1 MKRIIAIALIVFF
14 FLNPAL
20 HAQLPALQQKAIVL
34 KRMIELKHYSPKPV
48 DDSFSVAVFK
58 KIIEETDPR
67 RIFFTSVEFKQLQSF
82 STSLDDELQG
92 KGWGFFDQFSAA
104 YKNALMRADTLAGKT
119 LQKPFDFSVNE
130 TITSSKKDNFNF
142 EADNTALASRWSG
155 RLKLQVMARIYD
167 AATSD
172 STKKISFKDALVSM
186 EASTREKVKL
196 SEKKAIKKI
205 LDFPGGYD
213 AFVSEVYLNAI
224 ASCFDPHTNYFS
236 PREKEN
242 FQAQLSTEAFSFG
255 IGLDENEKGQVV
267 ISILVPGGPAWKS
280 GELHEGDELLSLQW
294 EGKEAVDMTG
304 ASLEEV
310 YDVLDQ
316 SSHDRMVFKFRKAD
330 GATVLVLLRKEKIEN
345 EENIVKGFML
355 KGEKKIGYILLPG
368 FYTEWGNES
377 GSGCANDVAKAII
390 RLKKENI
397 DGLILDVRF
406 NGGGSVGEALEM
418 AGIFIDE
425 GPLSSIKNKDGKQI
439 TLKDPNRGTIYDGP
453 MALMVN
459 GQSASASEL
468 LAATLQDYNRALI
481 VGSETYG
488 KATAQRMFSLD
499 TISNLAAPA
508 ENKEMVKITF
518 AKLYRLTGGSAQ
530 FNGVSPDV
538 MLPDAFDALE
548 FREKFSKYALSPDTG
563 KRNSYY
569 KPLPSLP
576 VSELAVRSA
585 ARVTTSDAFREVK
598 KFIEEGKKLYTVTT
612 RTIPL
617 KWDQFEKWIKENE
630 TDEGILNKEEAPTK
644 KFTVENHAGDKE
656 LFQNNAYAKEVNE
669 VWLKNIAGDI
679 YIEEAFSVLLDLINL
694 QKAANQN

>member
-1 MKRIIAIALIVFF
+1 MKKIIAVALIVFF
-14 FLNPAL
+14 FSILTL
-20 HAQLPALQQKAIVL
+20 HAQLPSLQQKAIVL
-34 KRMIELKHYSPKPV
+34 KRMIELKHYSPRPV
-48 DDSFSVAVFK
+48 DDGFSVAVFK
-58 KIIEETDPR
+58 KIIDEADSR
-67 RIFFTSVEFKQLQSF
+67 RIFFTVSEFKKLQTF

-92 KGWGFFDQFSAA
+92 KGWGFFDQFSAI

-130 TITSSKKDNFNF
+130 SIISSKEDNFNF
-142 EADNTALASRWSG
+142 PADNIALAALWSR
-155 RLKLQVMARIYD
+155 RLKLQVMGRIYN
-167 AATSD
+167 AAIAD
-172 STKKISFKDALVSM
+172 SAKKISFKDALVSM
-186 EASTREKVKL
+186 EATTREKVKL
-196 SEKKAIKKI
+196 AEKKSIKKI

-213 AFVSEVYLNAI
+213 AFVSEIYLNAI

-236 PREKEN
+236 AQGKED
-242 FQAQLSTEAFSFG
+242 FQAALSTEAFSFG
-255 IGLDENEKGQVV
+255 IELDENEKGQVV
-267 ISILVPGGPAWKS
+267 IEVLVPGGPAWKS
-280 GELHEGDELLSLQW
+280 GELHDGDELLSLQW

-316 SSHDRMVFKFRKAD
+316 PSHNRMVFKFRKAD
-330 GATVLVLLRKEKIEN
+330 GSTVIVLLRKEKIEN
-345 EENIVKGFML
+345 DENIVKGFML
-355 KGEKKIGYILLPG
+355 KGGKKIGYILLPG

-397 DGLILDVRF
+397 DGLILDVRY

-425 GPLSSIKNKDGKQI
+425 GPLSSEKNKDGKQI

-453 MALMVN
+453 LALMIN

-468 LAATLQDYNRALI
+468 LAAALQDYNRAVI
-481 VGSETYG
+481 VGSDSYG

-499 TISNLAAPA
+499 TLSNKAEPV
-508 ENKEMVKITF
+508 ENKEMVKITI

-538 MLPDAFDALE
+538 ILPDAFDALE
-548 FREKFSKYALSPDTG
+548 FREKFSKYALIPDTG
-563 KRNSYY
+563 KKNSYY

-576 VSELAVRSA
+576 ASELVRRSA
-585 ARVTTSDAFREVK
+585 ARIIASDEFKEIK
-598 KFIEEGKKLYTVTT
+598 KFVEEEKKIYAVTT

-617 KWDQFEKWIKENE
+617 KWDSFEKWVKENE
-630 TDEGILNKEEAPTK
+630 MDEGISNEEGKPTK
-644 KFTVENHAGDKE
+644 KFTVENHVGDKE
-656 LFQNNAYAKEVNE
+656 LFRNNVYAKEVND

-694 QKAANQN
+694 QKTAHQN

>member
-1 MKRIIAIALIVFF
+1 MRKIVAAAFIIFCFPSLT
-14 FLNPAL
+14 L

-34 KRMIELKHYSPKPV
+34 KRMIELKHYSPRPV
-48 DDSFSVAVFK
+48 DDNFSVAVFK
-58 KIIEETDPR
+58 KLLEETDPR
-67 RIFFTSVEFKQLQSF
+67 RIFFIAPEFKQLQTF
-82 STSLDDELQG
+82 SASLDDELQG
-92 KGWGFFDQFSAA
+92 KSWGFVDQFSAV

-130 TITSSKKDNFNF
+130 SIISSKEDNFNF
-142 EADNTALASRWSG
+142 AADNSALAGRWSR
-155 RLKLQVMARIYD
+155 RLKLQVMGRIYD

-172 STKKISFKDALVSM
+172 SVKKKSFKDALVSM
-186 EASTREKVKL
+186 EAATREKVKIA
-196 SEKKAIKKI
+196 EKKVIKNI

-213 AFVSEVYLNAI
+213 AFVSQIYLNAI

-236 PREKEN
+236 PQGKEE

-255 IGLDENEKGQVV
+255 IELDENEKGQVV
-267 ISILVPGGPAWKS
+267 IDQLVPGGPAWKS
-280 GELHEGDELLSLQW
+280 GELHNGDALLSLQW
-294 EGKEAVDMTG
+294 EGKVAVDMTG

-330 GATVLVLLRKEKIEN
+330 GTLVIVLLRKEKIEN
-345 EENIVKGFML
+345 EENIVKGFIL

-418 AGIFIDE
+418 GGIFIDE
-425 GPLSSIKNKDGKQI
+425 GPLSSIKNKEGKQI
-439 TLKDPNRGTIYDGP
+439 TLKDPNRGTIFDGTL
-453 MALMVN
+453 ALMVN

-468 LAATLQDYNRALI
+468 LAATLQDYNRAVI
-481 VGSETYG
+481 VGSDTYG
-488 KATAQRMFSLD
+488 KATAQQMFSLD

-508 ENKEMVKITF
+508 ENKEMVKITI

-538 MLPDAFDALE
+538 ILPDAFDAME
-548 FREKFSKYALSPDTG
+548 YREKFSKYALIPDTG

-569 KPLPSLP
+569 KPLPALP
-576 VSELAVRSA
+576 VSELAKRSA
-585 ARVTTSDAFREVK
+585 TRVIANDGFKEVK
-598 KFIEEGKKLYTVTT
+598 KFIEEEKKLNVVTT

-617 KWDQFEKWIKENE
+617 KWDSFEKWMKENE
-630 TDEGILNKEEAPTK
+630 EDEGIMDEEEMPTRK
-644 KFTVENHAGDKE
+644 YTVENHAGDKE
-656 LFQNNAYAKEVNE
+656 QFRNNPYAKEVNE

-694 QKAANQN
+694 QKN

>member
-1 MKRIIAIALIVFF
+1 MKKIVAATFTVLFF
-14 FLNPAL
+14 SFGVLR
-20 HAQLPALQQKAIVL
+20 AQLPALQQKAIVL

-48 DDSFSVAVFK
+48 DDSFSRAVFRSV
-58 KIIEETDPR
+58 IEEADPR
-67 RIFFTSVEFKQLQSF
+67 RIYFTAAEFKQLQVF
-82 STSLDDELQG
+82 SSSLDDELQG
-92 KGWGFFDQFSAA
+92 RSWGFFDQFSAV

-130 TITSSKKDNFNF
+130 TIISSKEDNFNF
-142 EADNTALASRWSG
+142 SADNTALVARWSR

-167 AATSD
+167 AATLD
-172 STKKISFKDALVSM
+172 SAKKISFKDALVSM
-186 EASTREKVKL
+186 EAATREKVKL
-196 SEKKAIKKI
+196 AEKKSIKKI
-205 LDFPGGYD
+205 LDFPGSYD
-213 AFVSEVYLNAI
+213 VFVAEMYLNAI

-236 PREKEN
+236 PQEKED

-255 IGLDENEKGQVV
+255 IELDENEKGQVV
-267 ISILVPGGPAWKS
+267 IEVLIPGGPAWKS
-280 GELHEGDELLSLQW
+280 GELHDGDELLSLQW
-294 EGKEAVDMTG
+294 EGKEAVDMSG

-310 YDVLDQ
+310 YEVLDQ

-330 GATVLVLLRKEKIEN
+330 GAIVIVLLRKEKIEN

-397 DGLILDVRF
+397 NGLILDVRF
-406 NGGGSVGEALEM
+406 NGGGSLGEALEM

-425 GPLSSIKNKDGKQI
+425 GPLSSEKIKDGKQI

-453 MALMVN
+453 MTLMIN

-468 LAATLQDYNRALI
+468 LAAMLQDYNRAVI
-481 VGSETYG
+481 VGSDSYG
-488 KATAQRMFSLD
+488 KATAQRTFSLD
-499 TISNLAAPA
+499 TISNLAEPA
-508 ENKEMVKITF
+508 ENKEMVKITI

-538 MLPDAFDALE
+538 ILPDAFDALE
-548 FREKFSKYALSPDTG
+548 FREKFSKYALTPDTA

-576 VSELAVRSA
+576 ASELAKKSA
-585 ARVTTSDAFREVK
+585 SRIIASDEFGEIK
-598 KFIEEGKKLYTVTT
+598 KFIEEGKKVYAVKT

-617 KWDQFEKWIKENE
+617 KWDSFEKWMKENE
-630 TDEGILNKEEAPTK
+630 MDEGILNKEEAPSK

-656 LFQNNAYAKEVNE
+656 LFRYNAYAKEVNE
-669 VWLKNIAGDI
+669 VWLKNISGDI
-679 YIEEAFSVLLDLINL
+679 YIEEAFLVLLDLINL
-694 QKAANQN
+694 QKPK

>member
-1 MKRIIAIALIVFF
+1 
-14 FLNPAL
+14 
-20 HAQLPALQQKAIVL
+20 
-34 KRMIELKHYSPKPV
+34 MIELKHYSPKAV
-48 DDSFSVAVFK
+48 DDSFSLEVFK
-58 KIIEETDPR
+58 SVIKEADPR
-67 RIFFTSVEFKQLQSF
+67 RIYFTTAEFKQLQAF
-82 STSLDDELQG
+82 SSSLDDELQG
-92 KGWGFFDQFSAA
+92 KSWSFFDLFSTV

-119 LQKPFDFSVNE
+119 LQKPFDFSANE
-130 TITSSKKDNFNF
+130 TITSSKDDNFNF
-142 EADNTALASRWSG
+142 AADKIALADRWFR

-167 AATSD
+167 AVTAD
-172 STKKISFKDALVSM
+172 SAKKISFKDALVSM
-186 EASTREKVKL
+186 ETATREKVKGA
-196 SEKKAIKKI
+196 EKKTIKKI
-205 LDFPGGYD
+205 LDFPEGYD
-213 AFVSEVYLNAI
+213 AFVSQLYLNAI

-236 PREKEN
+236 PQGKED

-255 IGLDENEKGQVV
+255 LGLDENEKGQVV
-267 ISILVPGGPAWKS
+267 IDVLVPGGPAWKS
-280 GELHEGDELLSLQW
+280 GELHDGDELLSLQW
-294 EGKEAVDMTG
+294 EGKEAVDMSG
-304 ASLEEV
+304 ASLEEA

-316 SSHDRMVFKFRKAD
+316 SSHERMVFKFRKAD
-330 GATVLVLLRKEKIEN
+330 GATVIVLLRKEKIEN
-345 EENIVKGFML
+345 EENIVKGFIL
-355 KGEKKIGYILLPG
+355 KGQKKIGYILLPG

-397 DGLILDVRF
+397 DGLILDVRY

-425 GPLSSIKNKDGKQI
+425 GPLSSEKNKDGKQI

-468 LAATLQDYNRALI
+468 LAATLQDYNRAVI

-499 TISNLAAPA
+499 TISNQAAPA

-518 AKLYRLTGGSAQ
+518 AKLYRLTGASAQ

-538 MLPDAFDALE
+538 ILPDAFDALE
-548 FREKFSKYALSPDTG
+548 FREKFSEYALRPDTG

-569 KPLPSLP
+569 KPLPALP
-576 VSELAVRSA
+576 VNELAKKSA
-585 ARVTTSDAFREVK
+585 TRVSASEEFREIK
-598 KFIEEGKKLYTVTT
+598 KFIEEGKKVYAITT

-617 KWDQFEKWIKENE
+617 KWDSFEKWMKENE
-630 TDEGILNKEEAPTK
+630 ADDDILNKEETPGK

-656 LFQNNAYAKEVNE
+656 LFRNNPYAKEVNE
-669 VWLKNIAGDI
+669 VWMKNIAGDI
-679 YIEEAFSVLLDLINL
+679 YIEEAFSVLQDLVNL
-694 QKAANQN
+694 QKPANQN

>member
-1 MKRIIAIALIVFF
+1 MP
-14 FLNPAL
+14 NYP
-20 HAQLPALQQKAIVL
+20 PLQQKAIVL
-34 KRMIELKHYSPKPV
+34 KRMIELKHYSPRPV

-58 KIIEETDPR
+58 KVIEEADPR
-67 RIFFTSVEFKQLQSF
+67 RIYFTAAEFKQLQAF
-82 STSLDDELQG
+82 SYSLDDELQG
-92 KGWGFFDQFSAA
+92 KSWGFFDQFSAI
-104 YKNALMRADTLAGKT
+104 YKNALTRADTIAGKT
-119 LQKPFDFSVNE
+119 LQKPFDFSMNE

-142 EADNTALASRWSG
+142 ETDNTALAGRWSR

-172 STKKISFKDALVSM
+172 SAKKISFKEALVSM
-186 EASTREKVKL
+186 EAATREKVKL

-213 AFVSEVYLNAI
+213 AFVSGIYLNAI

-236 PREKEN
+236 PQEKED
-242 FQAQLSTEAFSFG
+242 FQAQLSTEVFSFG

-267 ISILVPGGPAWKS
+267 IDVLVPGGPAWKS
-280 GELHEGDELLSLQW
+280 GELHDGDELLNLQW

-304 ASLEEV
+304 ASLEEI
-310 YDVLDQ
+310 YEVLDQ

-330 GATVLVLLRKEKIEN
+330 DATVIVLLRKEKIEN

-425 GPLSSIKNKDGKQI
+425 GPLSSEKNKDGKQI

-499 TISNLAAPA
+499 TISNLALPA

-538 MLPDAFDALE
+538 ALPDAFDALE

-569 KPLPSLP
+569 KPLPALP
-576 VSELAVRSA
+576 VSELAMRSA
-585 ARVTTSDAFREVK
+585 SRVNSSDAFREIK
-598 KFIEEGKKLYTVTT
+598 KFIEEGKKLYAVTT

-617 KWDQFEKWIKENE
+617 KWDSFEKWMKENE
-630 TDEGILNKEEAPTK
+630 TDEDILNEEEAPTK
-644 KFTVENHAGDKE
+644 KYTMENHAGDKE
-656 LFQNNAYAKEVNE
+656 LFRNNPYAKEVNE

-694 QKAANQN
+694 QKPN